1 MWKAEEDGILDSLKK
16 WKIKFNPRPF
26 LNPKSKLNIIK
37 DVPKFTVVDE
47 KPTVAKRNFV
57 NLHAEVARKVDVLI
71 SNMEQEAMTEET
83 VLDARSEENDI
94 SVVPGKTLLNVE
106 DNI

>member
-1 MWKAEEDGILDSLKK
+1 MWKAEKDGILDSLKK

-26 LNPKSKLNIIK
+26 LNPKTMFNISK

-47 KPTVAKRNFV
+47 TPTMAKRNFID
-57 NLHAEVARKVDVLI
+57 LHAEVARKVDALI
-71 SNMEQEAMTEET
+71 SIMEQEAMTEET
-83 VLDARSEENDI
+83 VLETRSEENM
-94 SVVPGKTLLNVE
+94 SLTPEKTLSDLE